1 MTSTR
6 LSNYYLEVIYTLE
19 LLSERQKQ
27 HLVLYITPILSLATF
42 INIYLLQA
50 VWLFDIRK
58 KCNKFNQCIYIE
70 IWSYKLVNN
79 MFKYNSL

>member
-27 HLVLYITPILSLATF
+27 HLVLYITPILLLATF

-58 KCNKFNQCIYIE
+58 KCNKFNQ
-70 IWSYKLVNN
+70 
-79 MFKYNSL
+79 